1 MAFTANANKYIDKR
15 IDDRLNESEKRIA
28 RLEGLNLEIWKT
40 LCEQKMRIDNIAN
53 TVDNHDQTL
62 DDLIKISNADDE
74 EESQEQID
82 KYFAGFG
89 YKRVDGESEEDED
102 DDNYTAEREAFG
114 FTGLAVRLDII
125 DYKLKEILNQ
135 FETLKARVP

>member
-1 MAFTANANKYIDKR
+1 MAFTAEANKYIDKR

-28 RLEGLNLEIWKT
+28 RLEGLNLEIWKI
-40 LCEQKMRIDNIAN
+40 LCEQKMRIENIAN

-89 YKRVDGESEEDED
+89 YKRVDGESEEDEED
-102 DDNYTAEREAFG
+102 SDEDCTCSDEKIS
-114 FTGLAVRLDII
+114 LSII
-125 DYKLKEILNQ
+125 NDKLGEIIHQ
-135 FETLKARVP
+135 IEVMKARVP